1 MPLKGLIVS
10 SNTGCP
16 VGTQQ
21 NGGHHSGRSDPRLG
35 ANRFQGLGHSQGRL
49 VVSAAGRAG
58 RGTDVQR
65 RCRQEPI
72 VQALLA
78 KDAALGTVLGTVLAF
93 MVGVI
98 ALPLPELLILS
109 KVLKLRL
116 IAIFMTVVATG
127 ILIVGLIFR
136 ALL

>member
-16 VGTQQ
+16 AGTQQ
-21 NGGHHSGRSDPRLG
+21 NGKHDSGRSDPRLG
-35 ANRFQGLGHSQGRL
+35 ANRFQGLGHSQGSL

-58 RGTDVQR
+58 RGADVQR

-78 KDAALGTVLGTVLAF
+78 KDAALGTVLAF

-116 IAIFMTVVATG
+116 IAIFVTVVATG

>member
-16 VGTQQ
+16 AGTQQ
-21 NGGHHSGRSDPRLG
+21 NGKHDSGRSDPRLG
-35 ANRFQGLGHSQGRL
+35 ANRFQGLGHSQGSL

-58 RGTDVQR
+58 RGADVQR

-78 KDAALGTVLGTVLAF
+78 KDAALGTVLAF

-98 ALPLPELLILS
+98 AL
-109 KVLKLRL
+109 
-116 IAIFMTVVATG
+116 AA
-127 ILIVGLIFR
+127 
-136 ALL
+136 

>member
-78 KDAALGTVLGTVLAF
+78 KDAALGTVLAF